1 VSIPTVQNFLQL
13 VSSPTELKHFIE
25 AHRERLDLDKSV
37 LGFIALYDSLDG
49 DCSALQRVLNENKSH
64 VLKPLLAPKQR
75 SFIPNFLRYAAVFI
89 MILLGSVFAYLQ
101 YFQQRPFTISAM
113 YKDPGIPTFMGNS
126 NANSMESIMFY
137 YRKDAY
143 PKAHE
148 LVENALQKNPENDTL
163 VYYSA
168 VLNQL
173 TAENHLAIVG
183 FKKLREKGS
192 IYSAKAMYFLAIC
205 YVREEKYTQAMALFE
220 KVIQSNDESLI
231 AYSIEHTKA
240 LRAYLKMH

>member
-1 VSIPTVQNFLQL
+1 
-13 VSSPTELKHFIE
+13 
-25 AHRERLDLDKSV
+25 
-37 LGFIALYDSLDG
+37 
-49 DCSALQRVLNENKSH
+49 
-64 VLKPLLAPKQR
+64 
-75 SFIPNFLRYAAVFI
+75 
-89 MILLGSVFAYLQ
+89 
-101 YFQQRPFTISAM
+101 
-113 YKDPGIPTFMGNS
+113 
-126 NANSMESIMFY
+126 MFY

-148 LVENALQKNPENDTL
+148 LVENALQKNPKNDTL

-192 IYSAKAMYFLAIC
+192 VYSVKSTYFLAIC
-205 YVREEKYTQAMALFE
+205 YVREEKYTQAIALFE

-240 LRAYLKMH
+240 LRAYLKVH